1 MSDIELRISYGNC
14 TDIGLV
20 RSENQDAFGKFPA
33 DTLDPAAPKGHVF
46 IVADGMGGHRGGKEA
61 SALAVETI
69 QNAYFADASD
79 STEESL
85 RKAFLKANEAIYR
98 YGRSNPL
105 LAAMGTTCSTLVILE
120 HKAFVAHV
128 GDSRV
133 YRITRL
139 SVKQLTKDHS
149 QVAEMVRR
157 RELSREQAKKHPQ
170 RSILYRAL
178 GVGSDVEVDIVSNL
192 TLRADEYYLLCS
204 DGLYNNVDDEEMQKL
219 VLSHP
224 PPAACKAMVDLA
236 NERGGQDN
244 ITVQVVHVQG
254 PSSVLDGVKR
264 LLGR

>member
-1 MSDIELRISYGNC
+1 MTENALRISYGNC

-20 RSENQDAFGKFPA
+20 RSENQDASGKFPV
-33 DTLDPAAPKGHVF
+33 DTLDAATPKGQMF

-69 QNAYFADASD
+69 QQAYFADPSD
-79 STEESL
+79 SIEDSL
-85 RKAFLKANEAIYR
+85 REAFQKANEAIYKH
-98 YGRSNPL
+98 GRSNPL
-105 LAAMGTTCSTLVILE
+105 LAAMGTTCSTLVIQE
-120 HKAFVAHV
+120 HKAFIAHV

-157 RELSREQAKKHPQ
+157 RELSKEQAKKHPQ

-178 GVGSDVEVDIVSNL
+178 GVGLHVEVDLISNI
-192 TLRADEYYLLCS
+192 TLRADEFYLLCS
-204 DGLYNNVDDEEMQKL
+204 DGLYNNVDDQEMQDL
-219 VLSHP
+219 VLANAP
-224 PPAACKAMVDLA
+224 PVACKALVDLA
-236 NERGGQDN
+236 NDRGGQDN
-244 ITVQVVHVQG
+244 ITVQVVHVEG
-254 PSSVLDGVKR
+254 PSSMLDGVKR